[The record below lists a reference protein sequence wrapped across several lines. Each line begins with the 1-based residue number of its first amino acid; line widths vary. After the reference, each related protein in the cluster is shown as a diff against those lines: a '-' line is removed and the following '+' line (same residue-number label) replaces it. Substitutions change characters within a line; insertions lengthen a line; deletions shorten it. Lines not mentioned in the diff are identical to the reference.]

1 MSIPLPESAVQ
12 SISVI
17 IGKDALDSLRSPE
30 SSDFG
35 DRLPGRES
43 IATTV
48 SELDDISL
56 DDEPPSSSAPS
67 DPLKSKAISAS
78 LQESLPSVLESLSLA
93 GKDEAQ
99 EEKSVNDQGGLTHG
113 TNSDASHHGPS
124 HQKSA
129 SLTTIR
135 SGRTLS
141 LIDEKRRSTRL
152 SLHGQQAL
160 QEEFSR
166 LQKEKQ
172 LLQQQGI
179 EETIDWGGSLQLEL
193 SRQLTAA

>member
-1 MSIPLPESAVQ
+1 MSTPLPESAEPSV
-12 SISVI
+12 SVI
-17 IGKDALDSLRSPE
+17 VGKSALDSLRSPE
-30 SSDFG
+30 GSDFG
-35 DRLPGRES
+35 DRVPGRES

-56 DDEPPSSSAPS
+56 DDEPPSSSAP
-67 DPLKSKAISAS
+67 PKPEATTAS
-78 LQESLPSVLESLSLA
+78 LQEPLPSVLKSSLSLA
-93 GKDEAQ
+93 GNDEAQ
-99 EEKSVNDQGGLTHG
+99 EEKSDHDQNGLIYGANPDVLHR
-113 TNSDASHHGPS
+113 GPS

-141 LIDEKRRSTRL
+141 LIDEKRRSARL

-166 LQKEKQ
+166 LQREKQ
-172 LLQQQGI
+172 LLQEQGI
-179 EETIDWGGSLQLEL
+179 EETIDWGGCLQLEL
-193 SRQLTAA
+193 SHQLTAA